1 MLSNKGANPNLAAL
15 KRQLVPQNQWVQEMQ
30 VLSSP
35 VTDLGDAKSKR
46 KLCLISHVLE
56 TVRQA
61 KQISQVVSD

>member
-1 MLSNKGANPNLAAL
+1 MLSNKGANPTLAAL
-15 KRQLVPQNQWVQEMQ
+15 KQQLVPQNQWVQEMQ